1 MATFKFT
8 FVDETVALGQELA
21 NGGWEGYVTNVTVDV
36 EVSNLDM
43 DYQGNPY
50 IDEFDIKIESL
61 EPFEGC
67 EDYHYEGLNDKII
80 QYVDEWAYDNIK
92 YQMGDN
98 AFNALSIDDYLI
110 EFEYKPAVFTQ
121 TVI

>member
-8 FVDETVALGQELA
+8 FVDETVQLGKELA
-21 NGGWEGYVTNVTVDV
+21 NGGWEGFVTSVTVDI
-36 EVSNLDM
+36 EVSNIDM

-61 EPFEGC
+61 EPCEGC
-67 EDYHYEGLNDKII
+67 EDYNYEGLNDKII
-80 QYVDEWAYDNIK
+80 QYVDEWAYDNIT

-98 AFNALSIDDYLI
+98 AFEKLEIDDYVI
-110 EFEYKPAVFTQ
+110 
-121 TVI
+121 TVK

>member
-8 FVDETVALGQELA
+8 FVDETVELGQELA
-21 NGGWEGYVTNVTVDV
+21 NGGWEGYVTTVTVDV

-43 DYQGNPY
+43 DYNGNPY

-67 EDYHYEGLNDKII
+67 ENYHYEGLNDKII

-98 AFNALSIDDYLI
+98 AFNALSIDDYVI
-110 EFEYKPAVFTQ
+110 EIE
-121 TVI
+121 